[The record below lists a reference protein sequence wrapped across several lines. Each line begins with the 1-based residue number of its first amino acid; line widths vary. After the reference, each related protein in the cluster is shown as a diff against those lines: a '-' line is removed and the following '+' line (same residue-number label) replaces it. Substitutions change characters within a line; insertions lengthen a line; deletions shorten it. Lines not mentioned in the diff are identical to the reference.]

1 MRRRRLADRRGT
13 KLVDRDNISEYHIKK
28 GVFMKWVK
36 QTVGYWCPDIITN
49 KYLGQGVRAAV
60 LDTGITLHPDF
71 DRRIIGFRDFVNHK
85 DKIYDDGKHG
95 THVSGI
101 LGRERETVLGG
112 IRRDGAA
119 GGDSGREGTG
129 SYGER
134 LGGRCS

>member
-1 MRRRRLADRRGT
+1 
-13 KLVDRDNISEYHIKK
+13 
-28 GVFMKWVK
+28 MKWVK

-95 THVSGI
+95 GKHRPTDTKYGNIHKSIFLVVS
-101 LGRERETVLGG
+101 
-112 IRRDGAA
+112 
-119 GGDSGREGTG
+119 
-129 SYGER
+129 
-134 LGGRCS
+134 